1 MKRAR
6 GESPNTTIYTQHSK
20 GGEANNI
27 AADEINRLH
36 RGIIG
41 SLRRSIGDAI
51 RIGELLTTKKGKLK
65 HGEWIPWLEAEIE
78 FPERTAQR
86 YMECYDW
93 RFYLKSKSDTLSDLS
108 GAYALLNG
116 IKKQKQKQR
125 RAAAVAALEEAD
137 DDPDCVLFEGDIR
150 NVQFEPHSLDAII
163 TDPPY
168 PREYLPLWND
178 LGLFAQQHL
187 KVGGALVTMVP
198 QSYLPEILSALCETI
213 TYQWII
219 ACNYG
224 GNFPLG
230 SAIQRKVAKIR
241 WKPLLVFR
249 NGGEPIEIPHDR
261 YDYKEPDK
269 EHHDWGQG
277 IDCIQWQIETF
288 TKVEELVCDPFLGG
302 GTTGVAAVQL
312 KRRFV
317 GFDLDAEAVKAT
329 RARISTMGATIAR
342 AR

>member
-6 GESPNTTIYTQHSK
+6 GESNTTIYTQHSK

-27 AADEINRLH
+27 ADEINRLH
-36 RGIIG
+36 RGIIS
-41 SLRRSIGDAI
+41 SLRTSVVEAI
-51 RIGELLTTKKGKLK
+51 RIGELLTQERDKLK
-65 HGEWIPWLEAEIE
+65 HGEWLPWLKENVE
-78 FPERTAQR
+78 FSHMTAYR
-86 YMECYDW
+86 YIECYENRSYFKNKINTVLTFRDIP
-93 RFYLKSKSDTLSDLS
+93 RLLS
-108 GAYALLNG
+108 G
-116 IKKQKQKQR
+116 IKKQKQRER
-125 RAAAVAALEEAD
+125 RAAAAAEFEEAED
-137 DDPDCVLFEGDIR
+137 NPDCQVFEGDVKT
-150 NVQFEPHSLDAII
+150 VQFEPQSLDAII

-187 KVGGALVTMVP
+187 KVGGVLVTMAP
-198 QSYLPEILSALCETI
+198 QSYLPEILSALCEML

-249 NGGEPIEIPHDR
+249 NGGEPVDIPHDR

-329 RARISTMGATIAR
+329 RGRLQAT
-342 AR
+342 